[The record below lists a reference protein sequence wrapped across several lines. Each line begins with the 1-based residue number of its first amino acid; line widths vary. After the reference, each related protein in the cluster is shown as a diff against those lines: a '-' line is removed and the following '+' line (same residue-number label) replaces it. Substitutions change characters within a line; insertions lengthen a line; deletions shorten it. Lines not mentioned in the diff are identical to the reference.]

1 MPGREIPKLLQ
12 FSLLWGWLN
21 PFTGV
26 EDFAMSDIG
35 FLPDPCALPE
45 QRKNK
50 KEQLVYVPFS
60 GVGRVL
66 YDKDAIYVDLG
77 GSHGFQAQLNWPP
90 KLEGELT
97 VENNDMYTRCVW
109 RIADAGAPY
118 C

>member
-1 MPGREIPKLLQ
+1 MSWQ
-12 FSLLWGWLN
+12 
-21 PFTGV
+21 TGV

-77 GSHGFQAQLNWPP
+77 GSHSFQASVRWESL
-90 KLEGELT
+90 L
-97 VENNDMYTRCVW
+97 
-109 RIADAGAPY
+109 
-118 C
+118 